1 SPPSAGRPHSS
12 PMQYRR
18 AWANCSPAPPT
29 ATPGAAPPTRHAT
42 ARAPRRTTCRPKR
55 WRHASAF
62 PDPTTTQGITLMLD
76 MRQVT
81 KVYRTELVETHALRS
96 LDLRVDEGE
105 FVAVTGPSGSGKT
118 TFLNIAGLLE
128 TFTGGEY
135 VLDDVHV
142 EGLDDNARSRL
153 RNEKI
158 GFIFQGFN
166 LIPDLNLFDNCDV
179 PLRYRRMPAAER
191 RQRIEKALA
200 QVGLGSRMKH
210 YPAELSGGQQQRA
223 AIARALAGSP
233 RLLLADEPTGNLDS
247 QMARSVMELL
257 EEINAAGTTIVMV
270 THDPELAARAQRN
283 VHIVDG
289 QVTDLVRDPVL
300 ATPRRIV
307 AVNE

>member
-1 SPPSAGRPHSS
+1 MLH
-12 PMQYRR
+12 MQ
-18 AWANCSPAPPT
+18 SV
-29 ATPGAAPPTRHAT
+29 
-42 ARAPRRTTCRPKR
+42 
-55 WRHASAF
+55 S
-62 PDPTTTQGITLMLD
+62 
-76 MRQVT
+76 
-81 KVYRTELVETHALRS
+81 KVFRTEQVETHALRS
-96 LDLRVDEGE
+96 LDLHVREGE

-128 TFTGGEY
+128 TFTDGHFS
-135 VLDDVHV
+135 LDGQDVR
-142 EGLDDNARSRL
+142 GLSDDARSRL
-153 RNEKI
+153 RNHKI

-179 PLRYRRMPAAER
+179 PLRYRGMPAAER
-191 RQRIEKALA
+191 KLRIENALGL
-200 QVGLGSRMKH
+200 VGLGSRMKD

-257 EEINAAGTTIVMV
+257 EDINEQSTTIIMV

-289 QVTDLVRDPVL
+289 MATDLTAELGLSQRAAPAG
-300 ATPRRIV
+300 ATTV
-307 AVNE
+307 AHG

>member
-1 SPPSAGRPHSS
+1 
-12 PMQYRR
+12 
-18 AWANCSPAPPT
+18 
-29 ATPGAAPPTRHAT
+29 
-42 ARAPRRTTCRPKR
+42 
-55 WRHASAF
+55 
-62 PDPTTTQGITLMLD
+62 MLD

-96 LDLRVDEGE
+96 LDLHVKEGE

-128 TFTGGEY
+128 TFTGGTY
-135 VLDDVHV
+135 VLDGQDVS
-142 EGLDDNARSRL
+142 GLSDDARSRL
-153 RNEKI
+153 RNQKI
-158 GFIFQGFN
+158 GFIFQSFN
-166 LIPDLNLFDNCDV
+166 LIPDLNLFDNVDV
-179 PLRYRRMPAAER
+179 PLRYRGMSASER
-191 RQRIEKALA
+191 KSRIEDALSR
-200 QVGLGSRMKH
+200 VGLGSRMKH

-247 QMARSVMELL
+247 QMARGVMELM

-289 QVTDLVRDPVL
+289 MATDLSVEPSLTR
-300 ATPRRIV
+300 V
-307 AVNE
+307 AAASLIEAQ